1 MERKLEEKMAGI
13 MNKPGVVGAICVD
26 NKGLTLSDDS
36 SSSSDDC
43 EMAGS
48 PKKSPKKAPDEI
60 LSGSVRSA
68 SFNIIFQVITR
79 VFTFMLNA
87 FILRYVSHDVLG
99 ICNVR
104 LALLYSSVMFLSRE
118 PFRRAVLRKSE
129 SDSWLETI
137 NLIWLVIP
145 CTVFWSV
152 FLGLVWCYLLSQPG
166 AFPDSAE
173 AVQYRLSVWVMCF
186 ALVVDSF
193 TEVPYI
199 LGQYFLFYRLRI
211 VGDTLLIA
219 VRSFC
224 LCIAVVKFPS
234 TAIFSYAFG
243 TLVGVICV
251 SSLYYGYFYY
261 YIHNVARRDLPF
273 GSISALLPRS
283 GLRFPKDLQILAW
296 TFFKQGILKQLLTE
310 GERYMMTF
318 LDVLTFKEQG
328 IYDLVAN
335 LGSLA
340 ARFVFLPIE
349 ESSYSYFAQ
358 SLQKQAKSVTRTK
371 ELMVE
376 IGAVLGRLVRMMS
389 LVGMVIIVYGLPFSN
404 TVLFLYGGSRLS
416 DEGPGTRLLQ
426 ANCINIFTLA
436 LNGVTEAFT
445 FAAMSKD
452 QMDKFNKRL
461 VWFSGIYLFAAW
473 ILTSYFGSIGF
484 FIANSINMSLRI
496 IQSCTLVQLKFSVYK
511 INPFNFWLPKVNTI
525 AVFGMS
531 TIVIWTLSLFDVGR
545 VLFVL
550 VGLVIFATNCLAAL
564 YFDKDLTSFFLN
576 IYKTK
581 SA

>member
-26 NKGLTLSDDS
+26 NKGLTLSDRSRTPIIDDS
-36 SSSSDDC
+36 SSSSDDG

-48 PKKSPKKAPDEI
+48 PKKSQTKAPDEI
-60 LSGSVRSA
+60 LSGTVRSA
-68 SFNIIFQVITR
+68 SFNIVFQVITR

-129 SDSWLETI
+129 NDCWLETI

-145 CTVFWSV
+145 CTLFWSIS
-152 FLGLVWCYLLSQPG
+152 LGLVWCYLLSQPG
-166 AFPDSAE
+166 DFPDSAE
-173 AVQYRLSVWVMCF
+173 AVQYRLSVWLMCF
-186 ALVVDSF
+186 ALVLDSF

-211 VGDTLLIA
+211 VGDTTLIA
-219 VRSFC
+219 VRSLC

-234 TAIFSYAFG
+234 AAIFSYAFG
-243 TLVGVICV
+243 TLVGVMCV
-251 SSLYYGYFYY
+251 GAVYYGYFYY
-261 YIHNVARRDLPF
+261 YIHQIAKRDLPVK
-273 GSISALLPRS
+273 SVLLLLPRA
-283 GLRFPKDLQILAW
+283 GLRFPLGLKVLAW

-318 LDVLTFKEQG
+318 LDVLTFEEQG
-328 IYDLVAN
+328 IYDLVSN

-340 ARFVFLPIE
+340 ARFVFLPVE

-358 SLQKQAKSVTRTK
+358 SLQKQAKSLTRTK
-371 ELMVE
+371 EIMVE

-389 LVGMVIIVYGLPFSN
+389 LIGMIIIVYGLPYSN

-416 DEGPGTRLLQ
+416 DEGPGTSLLQ
-426 ANCINIFTLA
+426 ANCINILALA

-445 FAAMSKD
+445 FAAMSKE

-461 VWFSGIYLFAAW
+461 IWFSVIYLLAAW

-484 FIANSINMSLRI
+484 FIANSINMTLRI
-496 IQSCTLVQLKFSVYK
+496 IQSCTLVQLKFSEHK
-511 INPFNFWLPKVNTI
+511 ISPFKFWMPKVNVI
-525 AVFGMS
+525 AAFGIS
-531 TIVIWTLSLFDVGR
+531 AAIVW
-545 VLFVL
+545 
-550 VGLVIFATNCLAAL
+550 IFAV
-564 YFDKDLTSFFLN
+564 S
-576 IYKTK
+576 IQ
-581 SA
+581 